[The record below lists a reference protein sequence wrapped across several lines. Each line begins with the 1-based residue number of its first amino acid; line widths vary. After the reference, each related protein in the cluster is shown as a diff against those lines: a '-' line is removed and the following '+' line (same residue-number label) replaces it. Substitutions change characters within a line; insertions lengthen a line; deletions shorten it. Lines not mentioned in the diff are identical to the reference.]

1 MKKQI
6 INLAILIFTT
16 SFLNAQTTVGLIQHD
31 LGSTD
36 SGYVLFAPMKSKNT
50 YLIDKCGKQVK
61 TWTSNNTPALS
72 CYLLPD
78 GSLLRTGNI
87 NNPNFNTAGTGGLI
101 EKKDWNGNITWS
113 YIFSDSINCQ
123 HHDIKPLPNGN
134 VLLIVWE
141 LKTNTQAIE
150 QGRNPSLIS
159 SVVWSEKISEIQ
171 PVGLNG
177 GNIVWE
183 WKLWDHL
190 IQDFDS
196 TKSNYGSV
204 STNPQLLNINY
215 NAGVAK
221 TDWIHLNS
229 VDYNPEL
236 DQIILSAHN
245 FNEVWI
251 IDHSTTTIQ
260 AASHLGGKSGN
271 GGDLIY
277 RWGNPQTYKN
287 GTAADQ
293 KLFGQHNAR
302 WLEKGLP
309 YENQIMIFNNG
320 LNRTG
325 GDYSTVEIIN
335 PPVIGYNYVS
345 TLPYLPSTTSW
356 KYNDGNTK
364 NLSAGNISGA
374 QPLPNG
380 NVLITNGPVGTFIE
394 IDSTG
399 KTVWKYSSPVSNT
412 GIIAQGAN
420 AIQNIVFKSI
430 FYPNNYSGFAGRTLI
445 PGKTIETINLVSD
458 SCNMKTNN
466 IDIET
471 LYSISIFP
479 NPACDF
485 INIQNI
491 SNSDKNINIELY
503 DLIGALIQKHA
514 LKVGTTN
521 TVLDS
526 KNLNSGNYLLKISS
540 DQHLMVK
547 KITIVK

>member
-6 INLAILIFTT
+6 INLAFLFY
-16 SFLNAQTTVGLIQHD
+16 SCSLLNAQTTVGLIQHD
-31 LGSTD
+31 LGSID

-50 YLIDKCGKQVK
+50 YLIDKCGKLVK
-61 TWTSNNTPALS
+61 TWTSNTTPALS
-72 CYLLPD
+72 CYLLAD
-78 GSLLRTGNI
+78 GSLLRTGNM
-87 NNPNFNTAGTGGLI
+87 NNPNFSTAGTGGLL
-101 EKKDWNGNITWS
+101 EKLDWNGNVTWS
-113 YIFSDSINCQ
+113 YTFSDSINCQ

-150 QGRNPSLIS
+150 QGRNPTLLS
-159 SVVWSEKISEIQ
+159 SVLWSEKISEIQ
-171 PVGLNG
+171 PEGLNG

-196 TKSNYGSV
+196 TKPNYGSV
-204 STNPQLLNINY
+204 SNNPQLFNINY

-229 VDYNPEL
+229 VEYNPEL
-236 DQIILSAHN
+236 DQIVLSAHN

-260 AASHLGGKSGN
+260 AASHLGGKSGK

-277 RWGNPQTYKN
+277 RWGNPQAYKN
-287 GTAADQ
+287 GIAADQ

-302 WLEKGLP
+302 WIEKGLP

-335 PPVIGYNYVS
+335 PPVIGYNYVP

-356 KYNDGNTK
+356 KYNDGNTN

-380 NVLITNGPVGTFIE
+380 NVLVTNGPVGTFIE

-399 KTVWKYSSPVSNT
+399 KTVWKYSSPVSNS

-430 FYPNNYSGFAGRTLI
+430 FYPNNYSGFAGRTLVS
-445 PGKTIETINLVSD
+445 GKTIEAINLVSD
-458 SCNMKTNN
+458 SCKMKTNN
-466 IDIET
+466 IDITT
-471 LYSISIFP
+471 LLSISIFP

-485 INIQNI
+485 INIQNL

-503 DLIGALIQKHA
+503 DLIGALIQKHT

-521 TVLDS
+521 AILDI